1 MLEDEDSGLDSVEA
15 AGPRRTGG
23 FSIQSRGRLRLGG
36 RLDRVLA
43 IASRRMAGSFYRA
56 EANTVS

>member
-1 MLEDEDSGLDSVEA
+1 MLEDEDGGLDSVEA

-36 RLDRVLA
+36 RLDIGFPLLLLE
-43 IASRRMAGSFYRA
+43 GWP
-56 EANTVS
+56 